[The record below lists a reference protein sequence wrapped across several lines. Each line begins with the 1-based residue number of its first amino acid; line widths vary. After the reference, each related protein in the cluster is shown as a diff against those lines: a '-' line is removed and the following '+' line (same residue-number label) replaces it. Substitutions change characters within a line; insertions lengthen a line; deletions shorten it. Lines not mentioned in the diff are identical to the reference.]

1 MGEETKKLVI
11 LVSCGLDD
19 ERATVAWTMANGGIT
34 SGLEVGI
41 FLVSAA
47 VDLVRKGAA
56 DMMQMNP
63 LDPPLKELIQDFMK
77 RGGTVWACPP
87 CVKVRGYSQEDLLDG
102 VIIQGSSV
110 VHNLIKEGAA
120 TLSF

>member
-1 MGEETKKLVI
+1 MAEEKKKLVI
-11 LVSCGLDD
+11 LLSRGLDD
-19 ERATVAWTMANGGIT
+19 ERTTVAWTMANGGIT

-41 FLVSAA
+41 FLVSSA

-56 DMMQMNP
+56 DLIQMNP
-63 LDPPLKELIQDFMK
+63 LDPPLKELIDDFLK
-77 RGGTVWACPP
+77 RGGKVWACPP
-87 CVKVRGYSQEDLLDG
+87 CAKVRGYTEEDLLDG
-102 VIIQGSSV
+102 VAVQGSSV